1 MSRMRHPSL
10 ALALLVLPA
19 FGCKEMKGVEVAAHE
34 LFPAEAT
41 VAFGFDLAP
50 LRASPVGS
58 MLAAAAQTDPD
69 LASLVTAVPKCP
81 VDLEHLRGSIAVF
94 PSDDDDDR
102 LVGVIESPG
111 IGTNAVVECI
121 EKEGR
126 AAAGESA
133 VGLLRFEDRGDVR
146 IVPQEGGGHVILL
159 NKNALVFVGEDWSAE
174 VLAAIASPDRRNT
187 TSSLVRATAS
197 IDREADAW
205 FAYAMSDADRTEAS
219 DVDGAATLD
228 ALTGAAQ
235 LPGDVQLELVL
246 HNREAAGAT
255 ALAAA
260 GKTLVDEVKPTLAA
274 SGLPA
279 TLLDTLTIT
288 VDEVRTTGKLTI
300 AKDVVPTLLTAM
312 GPMFAE

>member
-10 ALALLVLPA
+10 VLALLVLAPL
-19 FGCKEMKGVEVAAHE
+19 GCKEMKGVEVAARE

-50 LRASPVGS
+50 LKSSPVGP
-58 MLAAAAQTDPD
+58 MIAAAAQADPD

-81 VDLEHLRGSIAVF
+81 VDLEHLRGSIAVS
-94 PSDDDDDR
+94 PADDDDDR
-102 LVGVIESPG
+102 IVGVIESPD

-121 EKEGR
+121 EREGR
-126 AAAGESA
+126 VAAGESA

-159 NKNALVFVGEDWSAE
+159 NRNALVFVGEAWSAD

-187 TSSLVRATAS
+187 TSSLFRATAG
-197 IDREADAW
+197 IDPEADVW
-205 FAYAMSDADRTEAS
+205 FAYAMSDADRAEAG
-219 DVDGAATLD
+219 DIDGAATLD
-228 ALTGAAQ
+228 SLTGAAH
-235 LPGDVQLELVL
+235 LPGDVQLELVMN
-246 HNREAAGAT
+246 NREAAGAT

-260 GKTLVDEVKPTLAA
+260 VKTTLDEVKPMLAA

-279 TLLDTLTIT
+279 TLLDTVTIT
-288 VDEVRTTGKLTI
+288 VDDVRTTGKLTI
-300 AKDVVPTLLTAM
+300 AKDVVPALLTTMA
-312 GPMFAE
+312 PMFAE